1 MNHSHSP
8 IPRVAAIN
16 DLSGFG
22 RCSLTVAIP
31 VLSAMGVQCC
41 PLPTAILS
49 QHTGF
54 DRFFFSDFTPHL
66 PEYIESWRS
75 QGIEFD
81 TVYSG
86 FLGSQEQIHLVD
98 RFIDTQKNALIF
110 VDPVMGDRGKVYATY
125 TPEMCGG
132 MRTLVSKASIVTPN
146 ITEAC
151 LLTDTAYPGES
162 PDRDTVKMLAE
173 KVGEMGP
180 RYIVVTGIQ
189 EGRQITSLAYDKEE
203 RTHYIYSV
211 ERTEMPLMGTG
222 DIFASVL
229 CGGLTKGED
238 LLLSLRLACDFVR
251 DTTRYTMELRTPPLD
266 GVTFEPFLYR
276 LGGSGNGKQ

>member
-1 MNHSHSP
+1 MNQRYSP

-31 VLSAMGVQCC
+31 ILSAMGVQCC
-41 PLPTAILS
+41 PLPTAVLS

-54 DRFFFSDFTPHL
+54 DQFFFSDLTPHL
-66 PEYIESWRS
+66 PQYIDSWNR
-75 QGIEFD
+75 QGITFD

-86 FLGSQEQIHLVD
+86 FLGSQQQIHLVD

-110 VDPVMGDRGKVYATY
+110 VDPVMGDGGKVYATY
-125 TPEMCGG
+125 TPLMCDG
-132 MRTLVSKASIVTPN
+132 MRTLVGKAGIVTPN

-151 LLTDTAYPGES
+151 LLTDTTYPGES
-162 PDRDTVKMLAE
+162 PDRDVVKMLAQR
-173 KVGEMGP
+173 VGEIGP
-180 RYIVVTGIQ
+180 RYTVITGIQ
-189 EGRQITSLAYDKEE
+189 EGRQIASLAYDKEE
-203 RTHYIYSV
+203 KAFYTYSV

-229 CGGLTKGED
+229 CGGLTKAGD
-238 LLLSLRLACDFVR
+238 LQQSLRLACDFVR
-251 DTTRYTMELRTPPLD
+251 DTTRYTMELGTPLLD
-266 GVTFEPFLYR
+266 GVAFEPFLYQ
-276 LGGSGNGKQ
+276 LGGGNNGK